1 MWFALAVGAIA
12 GSSVFLGALTG
23 IKFNFREK
31 NIAMIMAFGAGILL
45 GAAAFELL
53 SESVERGGIFATT
66 IGFLCGSIVFTSF
79 NFYLYKKGGHKR
91 KSSDRNPPDHSG
103 LAIFFGTLLDAIP
116 ESIII
121 GVNILQE
128 GTIGW
133 LFFIAV
139 FISNFP
145 EGLSSSIGLKKNG
158 YSHTKILSMWAT
170 VFVLTGLSALSGYSL
185 LEDTRPETISI
196 INAFAAGGITAMVVD
211 TMVPEAFKKG
221 GPLVGFIASLGLL
234 LSLVLTQFQ

>member
-1 MWFALAVGAIA
+1 MWLALIVGAIA

-23 IKFNFREK
+23 LNVKFREK
-31 NIAMIMAFGAGILL
+31 YIAMIMAFGAGILL

-53 SESVERGGIFATT
+53 AESVERGGIIATT

-79 NFYLYKKGGHKR
+79 NLYLYKKGGHKR
-91 KSSDRNPPDHSG
+91 KSSDRNPQDHSG

-121 GVNILQE
+121 GVNILQQ
-128 GTIGW
+128 GKIGW

-145 EGLSSSIGLKKNG
+145 EGLSSTVGLKKNG

-170 VFVLTGLSALSGYSL
+170 VFVLTGLSALAGYL
-185 LEDTRPETISI
+185 FLKNAMPETISV

-221 GPLVGFIASLGLL
+221 GPLVGFITSLGLL
-234 LSLVLTQFQ
+234 ISLVLIQLQ